1 MSNWKSKGNGH
12 SGGEEELV
20 ILEFRGHGGGGG
32 AVGHFENSKGKEE
45 EVKMNKSPVTGYGF
59 I

>member
-1 MSNWKSKGNGH
+1 MSNLKSKGTGQ

-20 ILEFRGHGGGGG
+20 ILKFRGHGGGGG
-32 AVGHFENSKGKEE
+32 VGHFENSKGKEE